1 MTESNDY
8 GLVPVVEEPVLVNED
23 KNVMVWTDRSFDILA
38 K

>member
-8 GLVPVVEEPVLVNED
+8 GLVPVVEEPVLVNE
-23 KNVMVWTDRSFDILA
+23 VMVWTDRSFDILA